1 MKLKKINEKLQ
12 QALIENGLTEANAM
26 QQETF
31 STLKSGADC
40 IIIAPKG
47 SGKSTTIVLNVI
59 QQLVREGEE
68 SPRAL
73 IIVEDKAKVLEM
85 EELFEK
91 FGNYTDLRVYGVHDK
106 GDMEYDK
113 NYISTGIDVLIGT
126 PNKLSEM
133 FTTAGYNVNRLKMFI
148 LDDADPILKL
158 RHETKI
164 MRISNSITRT
174 QRIIFSE
181 QFTERIEILAEK
193 MLVEPFEF
201 DFDGNEEDEDEDEDF
216 EDEEDFEPE
225 AGDDFEEQEGDEEN
239 GNK

>member
-1 MKLKKINEKLQ
+1 MKLKKINENLQ
-12 QALIENGLTEANAM
+12 KALIENGLAEANEM

-40 IIIAPKG
+40 IIVAPKG

-59 QQLVREGEE
+59 QQLVAEGEE

-91 FGNYTDLRVYGVHDK
+91 LGNYTNLRVYGVHDK

-126 PNKLSEM
+126 PNKLNEM

-164 MRISNSITRT
+164 MRISNSINKT
-174 QRIIFSE
+174 QRIIFTE
-181 QFTERIEILAEK
+181 QLTERIEILADK
-193 MLVEPFEF
+193 MLVEPFLFEI
-201 DFDGNEEDEDEDEDF
+201 EEDE
-216 EDEEDFEPE
+216 
-225 AGDDFEEQEGDEEN
+225 A
-239 GNK
+239 